1 MAETEG
7 GHVPSLATPE
17 TAELRDATERQALV
31 EPTPVRSDR
40 QAEAEQRADQATD
53 ADVAENYDDAA
64 ESVADHQGVDRTLE
78 R

>member
-7 GHVPSLATPE
+7 GQVPSLATPE

-31 EPTPVRSDR
+31 EPTLVRSDR
-40 QAEAEQRADQATD
+40 RAEAEQRADQATD
-53 ADVAENYDDAA
+53 AVVAENYDDAA
-64 ESVADHQGVDRTLE
+64 ESVADHKGVDRTLE